1 MELVRAWRAAAIGL
15 VAWVTG
21 PACLGTTP
29 EEDAADEAGPEDGDE
44 GPTHRP
50 GQPCLACH
58 GADYTPGGEVLAVA
72 GTVFVKA
79 SDQRG
84 VEGAHVEITDDAG
97 DVFDVRTNRT
107 GNFMI
112 SVGDG
117 DREEGWLRVAAPP
130 VFPLHVRV
138 YRSQQEQPMRSVIH
152 REGSCAACHRR
163 EGAGADSVGK
173 VFLVEEP

>member
-1 MELVRAWRAAAIGL
+1 MSALLVAAI
-15 VAWVTG
+15 G

-29 EEDAADEAGPEDGDE
+29 DEEAADQAGPEDGDE

-58 GADYTPGGEVLAVA
+58 GADYTPGGEVFVVA
-72 GTVFVKA
+72 GTVFTQA
-79 SDQRG
+79 SDERG
-84 VEGAHVEITDDAG
+84 VEGAHVEITDDEG
-97 DVFDVRTNRT
+97 TVLDVQTNRT

-112 SVGDG
+112 SVDDGG
-117 DREEGWLRVAAPP
+117 DRDEGWLRVSDPP

-138 YRSQQEQPMRSVIH
+138 YRGDQEQPMRSVIH
-152 REGSCAACHRR
+152 REGSCAYCHRR
-163 EGAGADSVGK
+163 DGIGADSVGK

>member
-1 MELVRAWRAAAIGL
+1 MRARRTAAVAL
-15 VAWVTG
+15 LAWVTV

-29 EEDAADEAGPEDGDE
+29 EEEAADQAGPEDGDE

-58 GADYTPGGEVLAVA
+58 GADYTPGGEVFVVA
-72 GTVFVKA
+72 GTVFVRA
-79 SDQRG
+79 SDERG
-84 VEGAHVEITDDAG
+84 VEGAHVEITDDVGA
-97 DVFDVRTNRT
+97 VFDVVTNRT

-112 SVGDG
+112 SVDGGDL
-117 DREEGWLRVAAPP
+117 EEGWLRVDDAP

-138 YRSQQEQPMRSVIH
+138 YRGEQEQPMRSVVH
-152 REGSCAACHRR
+152 REGSCAFCHRR
-163 EGAGADSVGK
+163 DGVDADSVGK